1 MKKKKDNS
9 EIKFISNPS
18 AGIGFFNSTSAGQAT
33 TGGGM
38 GEELENT

>member
-1 MKKKKDNS
+1 MKKKKDSS

-18 AGIGFFNSTSAGQAT
+18 AGIGFFNSTTAAGQSA
-33 TGGGM
+33 GGM